1 MRGFDRGPML
11 GPVDLE
17 ILLLSLGTGSGT
29 SRAVVSDLV
38 NAVAVGG
45 KVHLKS
51 LY

>member
-1 MRGFDRGPML
+1 ML

-29 SRAVVSDLV
+29 SRAVVSDLA